1 MDNSALTQY
10 LDKHRR
16 AVQLK
21 QLGILKEIDAI
32 CSRNHIDYWLD
43 GGTILGAVRHGGF
56 SICSKRVLVQNKRI
70 RQTSATSNSVDC
82 SEWHWRGNSL

>member
-43 GGTILGAVRHGGF
+43 GAPFWVRCVMAVLFLGTM
-56 SICSKRVLVQNKRI
+56 
-70 RQTSATSNSVDC
+70 T
-82 SEWHWRGNSL
+82 